1 MITPTKEK
9 STSIEPALYIIPTP
23 IGNIDD
29 ITVRSLK
36 LLRAADVIFCEDTR
50 TTGQLLKLYGIHAPR
65 LVACHEHNE
74 QSQVEAMIQQ
84 VQAGKIVA
92 LVSDAGTPLIS
103 DPGNRI
109 VKGAITG
116 GIQVVA
122 LPGATAFVP
131 ALVGSGMESGEFI
144 FMGFP
149 PHKKGR
155 QTFLTRAQS
164 YGLTTIFY
172 ESPHRVMHLVEEI
185 VEIWGAD
192 TEVCVAREITKL
204 YEEFLRGTAGE
215 IAQRM
220 KERASLK
227 GEIVVIVGKG
237 GDR

>member
-9 STSIEPALYIIPTP
+9 STSFEPALYIISTP

-65 LVACHEHNE
+65 LLACHEHNE
-74 QSQVEAMIQQ
+74 QSQVEAMIHQ

-109 VKGAITG
+109 VKGAIAG
-116 GIQVVA
+116 GIPVVA
-122 LPGATAFVP
+122 VPGATAFVP

-155 QTFLTRAQS
+155 KTFLTRAKD

-192 TEVCVAREITKL
+192 AELCVAREITKL
-204 YEEFLRGTAGE
+204 YEEFLRGSAGD
-215 IAQRM
+215 IMAVM

-227 GEIVVIVGKG
+227 GEFVVIVRKG